1 MILADKEI
9 TDLESLDESLLE
21 ILVLEQLRVDM
32 ELLRDQLIQGLMP
45 TNNRKTSK

>member
-21 ILVLEQLRVDM
+21 ILQLEQLRIDM
-32 ELLRDQLIQGLMP
+32 ELLRDQIIQGLMP
-45 TNNRKTSK
+45 PKTK